1 MMEALKKDRVK
12 IASFFLIIVSV
23 VIRICVLP
31 RPNGDMT
38 NFNLIWYQALVDN
51 GIAKTLATSF
61 TNYSPPYTY
70 LLALATLSKDIV
82 PPLIALKLIAI
93 LFDILGMYIIY
104 RIVKIKYTTGS
115 IPQLAAAV
123 YFSMPT
129 VIINSSLWGQ
139 ADSIYT
145 CFLLLCLYFVLTER
159 SALSMA
165 AFGLAFAVK
174 AQALFLAPFLLIMIL
189 RNKISWKSVSI
200 PPLVHVIAILPVVFL
215 GRGFMEALL
224 VYLNQ
229 AGSYKI
235 LSANAPNFY
244 VIFPKESYHTV
255 MPIGLLIAA
264 IAILFWVYWSS
275 YRAKPEL
282 TKGNIL
288 LLATISVSLMPFLL
302 PKMHDRYF
310 YPADVFSLL
319 LAFFIPELWFLPILY
334 QMISAAA
341 TSVFLFN
348 GSDALL
354 LGAALLNAVAIAYL
368 LKYQREHALPVQN
381 KWTSWATA
389 LFPWI
394 FTVLTPLVLL
404 GAGIN
409 LMTSQAFYR
418 VENKLFYP
426 SDSTALLNPQQRLFQ
441 FDRIL
446 YYMNNPVQTEYLYA
460 KNQVADG
467 KSFDKHEAYYLQDV
481 RSYWQPVLKIQDLS
495 FLALYVTGLLA
506 WAGGISAALRRGI
519 NMGGWLTALLGI
531 FAAAFSF
538 QIPFTAFND
547 LPTLNALFPPSLLI
561 GALIFL
567 LAFVTASGLI
577 LGIMLSSKE
586 IHENH

>member
-1 MMEALKKDRVK
+1 MMETLKKDRVK
-12 IASFFLIIVSV
+12 ITSFFLIIVSV

-93 LFDILGMYIIY
+93 LFDILGMYIVY
-104 RIVKIKYTTGS
+104 RIVKIKYPNGS
-115 IPQLAAAV
+115 IPLFAAAV

-189 RNKISWKSVSI
+189 RNKISWKSVAI

-244 VIFPKESYHTV
+244 VIFPKESYDTV
-255 MPIGLLIAA
+255 MPIGLLIAM
-264 IAILFWVYWSS
+264 IAIPFWVYWSS

-319 LAFFIPELWFLPILY
+319 LAFFIPELWFLPIIY
-334 QMISAAA
+334 QMISTAA

-348 GSDALL
+348 SSDALL

-368 LKYQREHALPVQN
+368 LKFQREHALPAPN
-381 KWTSWATA
+381 RLNSRAAA

-394 FTVLTPLVLL
+394 FTVLTPLVLF

-418 VENKLFYP
+418 LENKLFYP
-426 SDSTALLNPQQRLFQ
+426 SGSAALLNPQQRLFQ

-446 YYMNNPVQTEYLYA
+446 YYMNNPIETEYLYA
-460 KNQVADG
+460 KNQAADG

-481 RSYWQPVLKIQDLS
+481 RSYWQPVMKIQDLS
-495 FLALYVTGLLA
+495 FLALYITGLLV
-506 WAGGISAALRRGI
+506 WAGGMSAALRRGI
-519 NMGGWLTALLGI
+519 NMGGWLTALLAI
-531 FAAAFSF
+531 FAAVFSF

-561 GALIFL
+561 GGLVFL
-567 LAFVTASGLI
+567 LVFVTASGLI
-577 LGIMLSSKE
+577 LGLTLRSKG
-586 IHENH
+586 NS